1 MAEAGFVLPLV
12 RNLCAG
18 QGGEGIY
25 AASNNKGIF
34 KVSWEV
40 QSVLYDYGDQ
50 PVEDEKLK
58 EMLSGLSFQ
67 IRVAASATG
76 LDSLVNPNFT
86 SQWSTVSSSLAGF
99 SNYGDGDTDFNGLT
113 KGTVFQTLSGCTVYC
128 AEPTEETG
136 LKEYYMYIIVDGTD
150 SAMFRTHAF
159 FQVRPNYG
167 SSIATTLPWSNK
179 AYGYVVSKEAA
190 DRCTSKVAD
199 ITAVDAGDGTVQIS
213 WSGTS
218 STSKWAIYAKGTD
231 EAGFSYIGDAT
242 GTPASVTFPFAS
254 GDYYFGVAATSDG
267 EEGSGIVYSSA
278 DPVAVT
284 LNEE

>member
-1 MAEAGFVLPLV
+1 M
-12 RNLCAG
+12 
-18 QGGEGIY
+18 
-25 AASNNKGIF
+25 
-34 KVSWEV
+34 
-40 QSVLYDYGDQ
+40 
-50 PVEDEKLK
+50 
-58 EMLSGLSFQ
+58 
-67 IRVAASATG
+67 
-76 LDSLVNPNFT
+76 
-86 SQWSTVSSSLAGF
+86 
-99 SNYGDGDTDFNGLT
+99 
-113 KGTVFQTLSGCTVYC
+113 
-128 AEPTEETG
+128 
-136 LKEYYMYIIVDGTD
+136 
-150 SAMFRTHAF
+150 
-159 FQVRPNYG
+159 
-167 SSIATTLPWSNK
+167 PWSNK